1 MIRTTASIRVVA
13 IAALLASGEIGHP
26 AVREFDQSAG
36 LAEVFVGDDGF
47 GVYEG
52 ERQPLDLVVLKLR
65 WRTRALDLEARR
77 HRFVARLLPVEK
89 TMSPEVAERVQ
100 AAMNRLVDEL
110 HVMGVLQVRYL

>member
-1 MIRTTASIRVVA
+1 MSACA
-13 IAALLASGEIGHP
+13 KHCFAFAAALLLAACAIGHP

-36 LAEVFVGDDGF
+36 FVEVFVGDDGF

-77 HRFVARLLPVEK
+77 HRFVARLLPVE
-89 TMSPEVAERVQ
+89 TTLSPEAAERVQ

-110 HVMGVLQVRYL
+110 QVMGVLQVRYL